1 VHNVPELPT
10 QLSNSIAAE
19 LDQSQSSRRS
29 FPAPNTLSQQ
39 NSDGYDEHSRS
50 NPTASF
56 GDSWETNLFDGDGL
70 WANLPTFSG
79 FGTDTQIYDGDFLGS
94 ETVGNAACAVLSMD
108 QDCTD
113 LFEDF
118 SSNASTSVPI
128 DMKATEKSLLKHF
141 VDFAVPPL
149 LVGVESR
156 WNSARKALV
165 KLTKGNHII
174 RHAICAFAALSLTS
188 SSEHANAAI
197 NTHYSTHFYQLA
209 LHELDTFLELQ
220 PRSHLDP
227 QSAENVLAA
236 IFFLTYVELMTT
248 STPQNSL
255 KLLHQAYNMTS
266 REEIPRTALVVQL
279 QSWLKL
285 LDAKVVSA
293 GGDGFH
299 LLLTP
304 HLFDQEDPSRSSRKQ
319 TPLEGEADNS
329 VQEVEDIIFKTLN
342 TPAYNFYLEVIP
354 FSGRIARLDPWHRS
368 RGSVS
373 DEFEVMTAGQTI
385 VNDLEAL
392 WKRRPETIDLLDQYD
407 KLRLCLSDVLAS
419 KLQEHLWTYC
429 ANFYACYIHLQRVA
443 YAHLPATKQAEQS
456 VREII
461 RIVRLAEQR
470 QKELP
475 SSMLWPL
482 MMAGCEAEAVN
493 IREWIITK
501 IETMSSKI
509 GNASRTA
516 KLVQE
521 ITKRQVASGKRF
533 DARSVMHEAFGTIF
547 AIM

>member
-1 VHNVPELPT
+1 ME
-10 QLSNSIAAE
+10 
-19 LDQSQSSRRS
+19 
-29 FPAPNTLSQQ
+29 
-39 NSDGYDEHSRS
+39 
-50 NPTASF
+50 
-56 GDSWETNLFDGDGL
+56 
-70 WANLPTFSG
+70 
-79 FGTDTQIYDGDFLGS
+79 
-94 ETVGNAACAVLSMD
+94 
-108 QDCTD
+108 QDHTD
-113 LFEDF
+113 LFEDL
-118 SSNASTSVPI
+118 SSNASTSVPA
-128 DMKATEKSLLKHF
+128 DMKSTEKTLLKHF

-156 WNSARKALV
+156 WNSARHALV
-165 KLTKGNHII
+165 KLTKSNHII

-188 SSEHANAAI
+188 SSEYGNAAI
-197 NTHYSTHFYQLA
+197 STQSSTHFYQLA

-220 PRSHLDP
+220 PRPHLDP

-248 STPQNSL
+248 STPQDSL
-255 KLLHQAYNMTS
+255 KLLHKAYNMTS
-266 REEIPRTALVVQL
+266 GDQIPRTALVLQL

-293 GGDGFH
+293 GGDGFN
-299 LLLTP
+299 LLLMP
-304 HLFDQEDPSRSSRKQ
+304 HLFDQEDPSRPSRKQ
-319 TPLEGEADNS
+319 TPHEGEADS
-329 VQEVEDIIFKTLN
+329 SIQEVEEIIFKTLN
-342 TPAYNFYLEVIP
+342 SPAYNFYLEVIT

-385 VNDLEAL
+385 VKDLEAL

-407 KLRLCLSDVLAS
+407 RLRLCLSEVLAS

-429 ANFYACYIHLQRVA
+429 ANYYACFVHLQRAA
-443 YAHLPATKQAEQS
+443 YAHLPATEQVERS

-475 SSMLWPL
+475 ASMLWPL
-482 MMAGCEAEAVN
+482 MMAGCEVEAVDV
-493 IREWIITK
+493 REWVIRK
-501 IETMSSKI
+501 IESMSSKI

-516 KLVQE
+516 NLVQE
-521 ITKRQVASGKRF
+521 ITKRQVAAGKRF
-533 DARSVMHEAFGTIF
+533 DGRAVMHEAFGTIF